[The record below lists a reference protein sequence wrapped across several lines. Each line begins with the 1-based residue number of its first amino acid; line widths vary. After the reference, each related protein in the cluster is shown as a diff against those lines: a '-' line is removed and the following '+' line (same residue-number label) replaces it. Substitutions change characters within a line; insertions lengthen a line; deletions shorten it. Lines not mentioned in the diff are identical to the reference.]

1 MSPNTLSNWHW
12 VGESGSDGLLTPGT
26 NVRLV
31 QPIVTGDR
39 AHMGSEVAPPRAK
52 RNSEKILFSAAELPR
67 QVHPFIA
74 IHLRHAPHHIP
85 KRIRRRDKL
94 P

>member
-39 AHMGSEVAPPRAK
+39 AHMGSEVRPPRAK
-52 RNSEKILFSAAELPR
+52 RNSEKILFSAAELS
-67 QVHPFIA
+67 A
-74 IHLRHAPHHIP
+74 IHCNSLETCSISHTQE
-85 KRIRRRDKL
+85 D
-94 P
+94 